1 MTGLA
6 QRLAD
11 LASSAMFD
19 TALVS
24 GRTDLSGGF
33 VEVELTAEAFRKAA
47 WVPGAKLQL
56 RPRRGALGLRT
67 YTPVSWDA
75 EGGVTRLLAYP
86 HGDGPAARWFRQAA
100 VGDTCEV
107 FGPRRSIDLR
117 GAAGPVVFVGDESSV
132 ALACALRTVT
142 GDASYV
148 FEAADPA
155 ALPGVLAR
163 LGITGSVARGVARSV
178 AVVAKTHDRAELLRH
193 ARDAA
198 AGDTCT
204 LVVTGDAATVH
215 AVRRDS
221 RGWPRRPAEVKG
233 KAYWAEGRTGLD

>member
-24 GRTDLSGGF
+24 AVTPLAAGF
-33 VEVELTAEAFRKAA
+33 VQVELTAEALRKAT
-47 WVPGAKLQL
+47 WVPGAKLRL
-56 RPRRGALGLRT
+56 RPRRGAFGLRT
-67 YTPVSWDA
+67 YTPISWDA
-75 EGGVTRLLAYP
+75 ERGVTRLLAYP
-86 HGDGPAARWFRQAA
+86 HGDGPAARWFRQVAA
-100 VGDTCEV
+100 GDTCEV

-117 GAAGPVVFVGDESSV
+117 GAAGAVVFVGDESSV
-132 ALACALRTVT
+132 ALAVALRTVT
-142 GDASYV
+142 GDVSHV
-148 FEAADPA
+148 FEAGDPDGLA
-155 ALPGVLAR
+155 EVLTG
-163 LGITGSVARGVARSV
+163 LGITDRV
-178 AVVAKTHDRAELLRH
+178 AVVAKAADRAELLRH

-198 AGDTCT
+198 IGDGYT

-221 RGWPRRPAEVKG
+221 RAWPHRPAEVKG